1 MELDYLR
8 EYVALAATCQFQAT
22 ADALYISQSSLS
34 KHIKAI
40 EKELG
45 QDLLN
50 RSTRRVELT
59 EFGRAFLPYATQ
71 IAALQKEYTEELLH
85 RSGGNHFNI
94 GYTPVVTLYTLNRFF
109 TEKIA
114 KLKDYSIDVR
124 ENSADNLLTSLGSG
138 DIDAAI
144 IPVTDDISI
153 PEDYCSELYAEDRLV
168 CLVSNKNPISGRE
181 NVSVSDFRDLSLA
194 QKGTAN
200 FARMLD
206 PSIPPSAYRVSRDSM
221 LISLIASDVAAAVIP
236 YYTAIGCLESDAGKS
251 VSLLDIEG
259 DPEIRLML
267 VYLPSTGKNPVI
279 QLLSAYLKEKHKT
292 LEHQGVF

>member
-8 EYVALAATCQFQAT
+8 EFVALAGTCQFQAT

-45 QDLLN
+45 HDLLS

-71 IAALQKEYTEELLH
+71 IAALQKEYSEQLLQ
-85 RSGGNHFNI
+85 RSGSNHFNI
-94 GYTPVVTLYTLNRFF
+94 GYTPIVTLYTLNRFL
-109 TEKIA
+109 TEEIL
-114 KLKDYSIDVR
+114 KLKEYSIDVQ
-124 ENSADNLLTSLGSG
+124 EDSADNLLTALASG
-138 DIDAAI
+138 EMDAVI
-144 IPVTDDISI
+144 IPVTGDLSI
-153 PEDYCSELYAEDRLV
+153 PEDYCQELYAQDRLV
-168 CLVSNKNPISGRE
+168 CLVSRNNPIAGRDT
-181 NVSVSDFRDLSLA
+181 VSVSDFRDFPLA

-221 LISLIASDVAAAVIP
+221 LMSLVSSDVAMTVIP
-236 YYTAIGCLESDAGKS
+236 YYTAIGCLESDAGKN
-251 VSLLDIEG
+251 VTLLDIEE
-259 DPEIRLML
+259 DPEIRFLL
-267 VYLPSTGKNPVI
+267 VYLPSAKNKTVI
-279 QLLSAYLKEKHKT
+279 RLLSTFLKEKQET